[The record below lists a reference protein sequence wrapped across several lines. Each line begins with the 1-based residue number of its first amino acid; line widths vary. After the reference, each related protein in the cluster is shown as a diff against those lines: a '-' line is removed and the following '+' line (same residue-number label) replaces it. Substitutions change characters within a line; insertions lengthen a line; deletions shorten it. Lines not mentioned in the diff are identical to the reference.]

1 MAKYNYFVEM
11 EKDILDYIM
20 DNYTPK
26 EQIEK
31 LEDVDAWRDELEE
44 ACWVEDSITGNA
56 SGSYTFNRYKA
67 KEYVMENLDL
77 LRDALE
83 CYDVDPKTI
92 GDKFL
97 DEDWEYFDVTIR
109 CYMLGHMIDNV
120 IDGLEEYYNNILPIS
135 KEN

>member
-1 MAKYNYFVEM
+1 MAYNYYLEM
-11 EKDILDYIM
+11 GKDILEYIN
-20 DNYTPK
+20 DTYSSK
-26 EQIEK
+26 EQKEK
-31 LEDVDAWRDELEE
+31 LEDREGWLEELEE

-67 KEYVMENLDL
+67 KEYVLDNIDL

-92 GDKFL
+92 GLKFL

-109 CYMLGHMIDNV
+109 CYMLGHMIENV
-120 IDGLEEYYNNILPIS
+120 LEDLEEQLT
-135 KEN
+135 KEI